1 MMEFAVPFLCAVG
14 GNKGNLAKG
23 HVFVF
28 VFILAFVLHQ
38 TGPILPGSPKLIA
51 DAEKL
56 LD

>member
-1 MMEFAVPFLCAVG
+1 MEFAVPFLCAVG